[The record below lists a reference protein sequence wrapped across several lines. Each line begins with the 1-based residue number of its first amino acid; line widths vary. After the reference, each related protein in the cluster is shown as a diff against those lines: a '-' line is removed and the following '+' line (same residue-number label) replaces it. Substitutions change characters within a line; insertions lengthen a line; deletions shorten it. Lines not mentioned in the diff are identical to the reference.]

1 MEKKGNESNLVD
13 NNEAINEEGSFLDKM
28 TFIEKCAALKKEFHE
43 CLKRASPEDMNQM
56 HAYFNKVLHEKS
68 VIQCRVRSKRIPSTG
83 EFPPKKKSKQ
93 SDKQANGDNNEKQNI
108 K

>member
-1 MEKKGNESNLVD
+1 MEKESDERNLIVGSD
-13 NNEAINEEGSFLDKM
+13 KAIIEEVNLLDEM
-28 TFIEKCAALKKEFHE
+28 DFTEKCAVLKKEFNE
-43 CLKRASPEDMNQM
+43 CLKRASPEDMKQM

-68 VIQCRVRSKRIPSTG
+68 VIQCRVKTKRIPSTG
-83 EFPPKKKSKQ
+83 EFLPKKSKQ